1 MFTLE
6 IKLSVGKCYCS
17 TVVQLM
23 VLPIPCIVHVRIED
37 CLCAYNVLIH
47 MSVVNFFGRKARNNL
62 NVTHFTWKLEKGILI
77 RGFKDLVPFLVF

>member
-37 CLCAYNVLIH
+37 CLRAYSVLIH
-47 MSVVNFFGRKARNNL
+47 MSVVNFFGRNNL
-62 NVTHFTWKLEKGILI
+62 NVTHFNGKLEKGILI